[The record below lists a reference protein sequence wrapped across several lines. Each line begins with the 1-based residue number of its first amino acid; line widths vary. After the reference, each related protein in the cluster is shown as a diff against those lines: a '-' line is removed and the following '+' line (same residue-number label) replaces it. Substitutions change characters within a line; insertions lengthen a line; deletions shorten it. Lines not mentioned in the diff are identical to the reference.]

1 MITKISLGKSVK
13 NDVNDCVY
21 NIVENKT
28 EDILYYKLNYPT
40 YMFVSRSVCIPIKN
54 SVDSSM
60 ASSIRNS
67 IK

>member
-21 NIVENKT
+21 NIVEDKT
-28 EDILYYKLNYPT
+28 EDMVYYRLNYPT
-40 YMFVSRSVCIPIKN
+40 YMFVSRSVCMPIRN

-60 ASSIRNS
+60 ARSIRNS
-67 IK
+67 I